1 MQLSD
6 ALHNRVWQVL
16 SQIPAGHVVTY
27 GQLARM
33 AGAPQHARAVGA
45 ILRQLPN
52 GSGLPWH
59 RVINSKGRLSFAE
72 DSGAYRCQA
81 ERLKAEGIELC
92 DGKIAL
98 GRYRWHGH

>member
-6 ALHNRVWQVL
+6 ALHNRVWQIL

-33 AGAPQHARAVGA
+33 AGASQQARAVGA
-45 ILRQLPN
+45 ILAQLPA

-59 RVINSKGRLSFAE
+59 RVINSKGRLSFTE
-72 DSGAYRCQA
+72 GSPRYRTQA
-81 ERLKAEGIELC
+81 ERLQAEGVEL
-92 DGKIAL
+92 DEGRIDLARFRWQIA
-98 GRYRWHGH
+98 